1 MRCDAVRISLNALEM
16 PGDLEERSQE
26 AMGYILT
33 LLVSVSARQEFVE
46 VLVREQH
53 ILLPAMHHQAIGR
66 REERSGMSMSGREGS
81 SSSKSGSATSYD
93 SHTEIVSA
101 LAHNLSLLREFT
113 ASISLVPALSE
124 MFVNTLKALYR
135 ADRTRHGEIRVLAL
149 TSMCNLALNNRSCR
163 ACVLGGDVKS
173 EGGKALGVASED
185 FIEVHR
191 TSLHC
196 TKLYCAALIILYCT
210 ILHSY
215 CIVLYCLVL

>member
-1 MRCDAVRISLNALEM
+1 MRISLNALEM

-33 LLVSVSARQEFVE
+33 LLVSVSARQEFVD

-66 REERSGMSMSGREGS
+66 REERSGTSERDRDRERGGS
-81 SSSKSGSATSYD
+81 ASYSTNSGSNTNPYD

-113 ASISLVPALSE
+113 ASIALVPSLSE
-124 MFVNTLKALYR
+124 VFVNTLKALYR

-149 TSMCNLALNNRSCR
+149 TSMCNLALHNRSCR

-173 EGGKALGVASED
+173 EGGRALGVASED
-185 FIEVHR
+185 FIEVHHFAL
-191 TSLHC
+191 SC
-196 TKLYCAALIILYCT
+196 T
-210 ILHSY
+210 
-215 CIVLYCLVL
+215 

>member
-1 MRCDAVRISLNALEM
+1 MRISLNALEM

-33 LLVSVSARQEFVE
+33 LLVSVSARQEFVD

-66 REERSGMSMSGREGS
+66 REERSGTSDRERGGS
-81 SSSKSGSATSYD
+81 ASYSTKSGSNTNSYD

-113 ASISLVPALSE
+113 ASIALVPSLSE
-124 MFVNTLKALYR
+124 VFVNTLKALYR

-149 TSMCNLALNNRSCR
+149 TSMCNLALHNRSCR
-163 ACVLGGDVKS
+163 ACVLGGDVKL
-173 EGGKALGVASED
+173 EGGRALGVASED
-185 FIEVHR
+185 FIEVHHFALSC
-191 TSLHC
+191 TLPLH
-196 TKLYCAALIILYCT
+196 
-210 ILHSY
+210 
-215 CIVLYCLVL
+215 